1 MTPLLLAVSTGHF
14 DLAQLLV
21 GHGADVTLGSG
32 DGLTALHVACGQG
45 DAKST
50 EWLLGLGA
58 SPTVAED
65 SHLDTPIHIAAAALQ
80 RPCLELLLRSP
91 QSNLGIR
98 NRKGHTPLHAL
109 VIALLALSEDD
120 PQLDLLGFLL
130 ALDPPHLQDNSGQ
143 TPLHYAAAKGHAELS
158 RQLIAAS
165 PSSITVADK
174 KQQTPLHLA
183 CRSGSLQTVN
193 AILATCEPGVL
204 MDLLAQRD
212 DFSLTPLLCASCSGN
227 SVELLRLLV
236 GAGADLKAVNDEG
249 AAAIHFAAVQGDT
262 AAVEF
267 LVASGIEIDQRTKDG
282 TTPLLTCAKYAKPPI
297 ALVHYLLDSGADV
310 DAQDQL
316 VRQNR
321 KLVSFW
327 LLSDRVWCLQGM
339 TPLLYAAQE
348 SSKSDFLNVIL
359 AHGASVE
366 KSDAIGQTALFYAA
380 QFGQAKAIQVL
391 LLVAE
396 FVVRLL
402 LQTLLAWGASPNV
415 RSMHPIMRGRSPLHT
430 AALFG
435 HREIIEILLVNGA
448 IIEILDAESRTVLHA
463 AAGGGD
469 VATAA
474 LLLRF
479 GVPINWQSSPSAM
492 TALHTAAANGNFKMV
507 QFLIGSGADPNLL
520 SFDDFTALE
529 VAELRGFKE
538 IAEYLRPHTTA
549 IPLAERQ
556 LQGFRPRGAGGVCSR
571 HLFCSVFFFFFS
583 LSADACLADQSQ
595 TRWRS
600 SKRAC
605 SCKGS

>member
-316 VRQNR
+316 
-321 KLVSFW
+321 
-327 LLSDRVWCLQGM
+327 GM

-380 QFGQAKAIQVL
+380 QFGQAKAI
-391 LLVAE
+391 
-396 FVVRLL
+396 
-402 LQTLLAWGASPNV
+402 QTLLAWGASPNV